1 MSFTTSFELKNP
13 EQKGFNRLVKDAD
26 PAKEGE
32 SETNFLINGRR
43 VDDLRAE
50 KLGWNFWPWGDGLG
64 RTIFFGV
71 PGVKQESN
79 AIIRNIRN
87 QANAYNLD
95 DTSHFIGKLRE
106 RGVMPLSPKKAE

>member
-50 KLGWNFWPWGDGLG
+50 KLG
-64 RTIFFGV
+64 
-71 PGVKQESN
+71 
-79 AIIRNIRN
+79 
-87 QANAYNLD
+87 
-95 DTSHFIGKLRE
+95 
-106 RGVMPLSPKKAE
+106 